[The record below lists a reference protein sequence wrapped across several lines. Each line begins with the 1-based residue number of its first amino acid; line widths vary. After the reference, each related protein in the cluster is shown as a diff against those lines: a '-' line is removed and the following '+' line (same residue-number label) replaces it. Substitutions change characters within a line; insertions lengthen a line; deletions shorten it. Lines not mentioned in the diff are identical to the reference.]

1 MDHFVRKMRRWQI
14 LELSLLVGLLI
25 ALLWGM
31 WSVNEQRRLADKVV
45 RLHILANSD
54 SEADQALK
62 LRVRDAVLERT
73 EELLRQA
80 EDRAGAEEA
89 LRRALPELEALAE
102 TAASP
107 YAVQAKLTEGVAF
120 PTREYGAV
128 ALPAGEYMALRL
140 TIGIGAGRNWWC
152 VVFPPLCAQTTTDSS
167 VTAMAGL
174 GEDQG
179 LVRRQEG
186 YELKFKSLEL
196 WGTLKA
202 RFG

>member
-62 LRVRDAVLERT
+62 LRVRDAVLERR

-107 YAVQAKLTEGVAF
+107 YAVQAELTEGVAF
-120 PTREYGAV
+120 PTREYGEV

-140 TIGIGAGRNWWC
+140 TIGEGAGRNWWC
-152 VVFPPLCAQTTTDSS
+152 VVFPPLCAQTTTDAS

-179 LVRRQEG
+179 LVQRQEG
-186 YELKFKSLEL
+186 YVLKFKSLEL
-196 WGTLKA
+196 WGMLKS
-202 RFG
+202 RFS

>member
-107 YAVQAKLTEGVAF
+107 YAVQAELTEGVAF
-120 PTREYGAV
+120 PTREYGEV
-128 ALPAGEYMALRL
+128 A
-140 TIGIGAGRNWWC
+140 
-152 VVFPPLCAQTTTDSS
+152 
-167 VTAMAGL
+167 
-174 GEDQG
+174 
-179 LVRRQEG
+179 
-186 YELKFKSLEL
+186 
-196 WGTLKA
+196 
-202 RFG
+202 